1 MTLKQYL
8 IVETLKADH
17 FDAEYFRL
25 NPKDRMLPNGP
36 NEQYSR
42 MEKIGV
48 LVSSQRGQKKLVN

>member
-42 MEKIGV
+42 MEKNWSTCFQSTGTEE
-48 LVSSQRGQKKLVN
+48 VS

>member
-17 FDAEYFRL
+17 FDAEDFRL

-42 MEKIGV
+42 MEKNRSTCFQSTGTEEV
-48 LVSSQRGQKKLVN
+48 G